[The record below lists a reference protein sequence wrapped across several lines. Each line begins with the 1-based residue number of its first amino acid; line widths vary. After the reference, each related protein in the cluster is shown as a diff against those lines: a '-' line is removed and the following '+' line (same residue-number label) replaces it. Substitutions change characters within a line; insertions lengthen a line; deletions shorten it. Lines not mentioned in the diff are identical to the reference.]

1 MFVQGVHRKQIAT
14 SLALS
19 VSVFISVVSPV
30 LLVPTAVQAQAPRSK
45 VSDIRVD
52 TQSGRQVLIL
62 NLIGSPTKPEVVS
75 TIVGDAYVVDIREVS
90 LGIGDNRSFTLT
102 KPSNQISR
110 VEAQQMDART
120 VRVTVKGI
128 GGTAPKLSLM
138 ETLPTSLRFDVGP
151 AGQIAQGTATAD
163 VAARRPDNRES
174 TTTASTPV
182 DLKQPDR
189 YGETGPRTFSA
200 RAVAPPT
207 GDVAIGDITVES
219 AVKLNSPEIINI
231 ERATVPTKA
240 FLQILAR
247 RAGYNIMFAPDV
259 PEATVTMD
267 LKQAPVEDAFNLV
280 LRLSKLQ
287 ARLIDKNILV
297 GATLPKDLIQTSVRT
312 FRLNQTDVEKVVPQI
327 KELSAQLNEDLF
339 AQTDARTNSVTLV
352 GTARALKV
360 AAAQISQLDVRQRQ
374 VLLAVKLV
382 DIDLNDNENLGIN
395 IGSALGQFTTGTFS
409 NTGFGGNTGFV
420 TFPTT
425 STGGGTNGS
434 VSTGQTYQLGSPLP
448 QGPYTG
454 GAPSVSTVDLST
466 SLGPSGVANTFA
478 TVFNSAIAPTLA
490 NVQARLEASIRS
502 GRSKVLAE
510 PRILVQAS
518 DSFSKGNTAK
528 IDITDD
534 VIVGTKIQV
543 DPATGLTTSSV
554 EKDKAGVILNAE
566 VFLIDDNGYVNVSLK
581 PQISSITSSQRDAQN
596 NVITLLTRRNL
607 DIQKVRLRDGETF
620 VIGGLLQNQDLTST
634 LKVPILG
641 DLPLIGSLFRID
653 SVQNRKREAVLMVT
667 PHIMKD
673 PITSG
678 QPAVSL
684 NPQ

>member
-14 SLALS
+14 TLALS
-19 VSVFISVVSPV
+19 VSVFLSVVSPV

-52 TQSGRQVLIL
+52 TQSGRQVLML
-62 NLIGSPTKPEVVS
+62 NLTGSSTKPEVVS
-75 TIVGDAYVVDIREVS
+75 TMVGDAYVVDIREAS

-102 KPSNQISR
+102 KPSDKISS

-120 VRVTVKGI
+120 VRVTVKGV

-151 AGQIAQGTATAD
+151 SGQIAQGNATAD

-174 TTTASTPV
+174 TTTVSTPV

-189 YGETGPRTFSA
+189 YGETGPRKFSA

-207 GDVAIGDITVES
+207 GDVAIGDINVES
-219 AVKLNSPEIINI
+219 AVKLNSPEIVNI

-259 PEATVTMD
+259 TEATVTMD

-280 LRLSKLQ
+280 LRLSNLK
-287 ARLIDKNILV
+287 ARLIDKNIVV
-297 GATLPKDLIQTSVRT
+297 GVKLPKDLIQTSVRT
-312 FRLNQTDVEKVVPQI
+312 FRLNQADVATVVPQI
-327 KELSAQLNEDLF
+327 TQLSTQLEEELFVQPDP
-339 AQTDARTNSVTLV
+339 RTNSITLV

-395 IGSALGQFTTGTFS
+395 IGSSLGQLNVGTFS
-409 NTGFGGNTGFV
+409 NSGFGGSTGFI
-420 TFPTT
+420 TFPPPPAP
-425 STGGGTNGS
+425 TGGTAAA
-434 VSTGQTYQLGSPLP
+434 TGQTFQLGSPLP
-448 QGPYTG
+448 PGPYTG
-454 GAPSVSTVDLST
+454 GAPTVTSVDLSST
-466 SLGPSGVANTFA
+466 FAPSGVADKFA
-478 TVFNSAIAPTLA
+478 AVFDGTSTNILRAL
-490 NVQARLEASIRS
+490 QLRLEASIKS

-518 DSFSKGNTAK
+518 DSFSKGNSAK

-534 VIVGTKIQV
+534 VVVGTKIQV
-543 DPATGLTTSSV
+543 DPATGLTTSTI
-554 EKDKAGVILNAE
+554 EKDKAGVILKAE
-566 VFLIDDNGYVNVSLK
+566 VFQIDDNGYVNVSLK
-581 PQISSITSSQRDAQN
+581 PEISSITSSQRDAQN
-596 NVITLLTRRNL
+596 NIITLLTRRNL

-620 VIGGLLQNQDLTST
+620 IIGGLLQNQDLTST
-634 LKVPILG
+634 LKVPFLG

-653 SVQNRKREAVLMVT
+653 SVQNRRREAVLMVT

-673 PITSG
+673 PVTSG
-678 QPAVSL
+678 QPTVSI

>member
-1 MFVQGVHRKQIAT
+1 MFVQGVNRKQIAT
-14 SLALS
+14 TLALS
-19 VSVFISVVSPV
+19 VSVLFSVVSPV

-45 VSDIRVD
+45 VTDIRVD

-62 NLIGSPTKPEVVS
+62 NLTGSPAKPEVVS
-75 TIVGDAYVVDIREVS
+75 TMVGNAYVVDIREAS

-102 KPSNQISR
+102 KPSDQISS
-110 VEAQQMDART
+110 VEAQQTDART
-120 VRVTVKGI
+120 VRVTVKGV
-128 GGTAPKLSLM
+128 GGNPPKLSLM

-174 TTTASTPV
+174 TTTVSTPV
-182 DLKQPDR
+182 DLKQPG
-189 YGETGPRTFSA
+189 YGETGPRKFSA

-219 AVKLNSPEIINI
+219 AVKLNSPEIVNI

-280 LRLSKLQ
+280 LRLSNLK

-312 FRLNQTDVEKVVPQI
+312 FRLNQTDVATVVPQI
-327 KELSAQLNEDLF
+327 KELSAQINEDLF
-339 AQTDARTNSVTLV
+339 AQTDLRTNSVTLV

-382 DIDLNDNENLGIN
+382 DIDLNDNENLGVN
-395 IGSALGQFTTGTFS
+395 IGSALGQFTNGTFS
-409 NTGFGGNTGFV
+409 NSGFGGATPFLTTTNSSGTVNAGTTQNLVTGE
-420 TFPTT
+420 TI
-425 STGGGTNGS
+425 
-434 VSTGQTYQLGSPLP
+434 Q
-448 QGPYTG
+448 G
-454 GAPSVSTVDLST
+454 GAPSVSRLDLSVP
-466 SLGPSGVANTFA
+466 LGPSAVADTFA
-478 TVFNSAIAPTLA
+478 TVFNSAISPILS

-518 DSFSKGNTAK
+518 DSFNKGNSAK

-534 VIVGTKIQV
+534 VVVGTKIQV

-554 EKDKAGVILNAE
+554 EKDKAGVILKAE
-566 VFLIDDNGYVNVSLK
+566 VFQIDDNGYVNVSLK
-581 PQISSITSSQRDAQN
+581 PEISSITSSQRDAQN
-596 NVITLLTRRNL
+596 NIVTLLTRRNL

-620 VIGGLLQNQDLTST
+620 IIGGLLQNQDLTST

-653 SVQNRKREAVLMVT
+653 SVQNRRREAVLMVT
-667 PHIMKD
+667 PYIMKD
-673 PITSG
+673 PVTSG

>member
-14 SLALS
+14 TLALS
-19 VSVFISVVSPV
+19 VSVFLSVVSPV

-52 TQSGRQVLIL
+52 TQSGRQVLML
-62 NLIGSPTKPEVVS
+62 NLTGSSTKPEVVS
-75 TIVGDAYVVDIREVS
+75 TMVGDAYVVDIREAS

-102 KPSNQISR
+102 KPSDKISS

-120 VRVTVKGI
+120 VRVTVKGM
-128 GGTAPKLSLM
+128 GGIAPKLSLM
-138 ETLPTSLRFDVGP
+138 ETLPTSLRFDIGP
-151 AGQIAQGTATAD
+151 SGQIAQGNATAD
-163 VAARRPDNRES
+163 VAARRPENRES
-174 TTTASTPV
+174 TTTVSTPA

-189 YGETGPRTFSA
+189 YGETGPRKFSA

-207 GDVAIGDITVES
+207 GDVAIGDINVES
-219 AVKLNSPEIINI
+219 AVKLNSPEIVNI

-259 PEATVTMD
+259 TEATVTMD

-280 LRLSKLQ
+280 LRLSNLK

-312 FRLNQTDVEKVVPQI
+312 FRLNQADVATVVPQI
-327 KELSAQLNEDLF
+327 TQLSTQLNEDLF
-339 AQTDARTNSVTLV
+339 VQPDTRTNSVTLV

-395 IGSALGQFTTGTFS
+395 IGSSLGQLNVGTFS
-409 NTGFGGNTGFV
+409 NSGFGGSTGFI
-420 TFPTT
+420 TFPPPPAP
-425 STGGGTNGS
+425 TGGTAAA
-434 VSTGQTYQLGSPLP
+434 TGQTFQLGAPLP
-448 QGPYTG
+448 PGPYTG
-454 GAPSVSTVDLST
+454 GAPTVTSVDLSST
-466 SLGPSGVANTFA
+466 FAPSGVADKFA
-478 TVFNSAIAPTLA
+478 AVFDGTSANILRAIQL
-490 NVQARLEASIRS
+490 RLEASIKS

-518 DSFSKGNTAK
+518 DSFNKGNSAK

-543 DPATGLTTSSV
+543 DPATGLTTSTV
-554 EKDKAGVILNAE
+554 EKDKAGVVLKAE
-566 VFLIDDNGYVNVSLK
+566 VFQIDDNGYVNVSLK
-581 PQISSITSSQRDAQN
+581 PEISSITSSQRDAQN
-596 NVITLLTRRNL
+596 NIITLLTRRNL

-620 VIGGLLQNQDLTST
+620 IIGGLLQNQDLTST
-634 LKVPILG
+634 LKVPLLG

-653 SVQNRKREAVLMVT
+653 SVQNRRREAVLMVT

-673 PITSG
+673 PVTSG
-678 QPAVSL
+678 QPTVSI

>member
-14 SLALS
+14 TLALS
-19 VSVFISVVSPV
+19 VSVFFSVVAPV
-30 LLVPTAVQAQAPRSK
+30 LLVPTVVQAQAPRSK

-52 TQSGRQVLIL
+52 TQSGRQVLML

-75 TIVGDAYVVDIREVS
+75 TIVGDAYIVDIREAS
-90 LGIGDNRSFTLT
+90 LGIGDNRSFTLA
-102 KPSNQISR
+102 KPSDKISS
-110 VEAQQMDART
+110 VEAQQTDART
-120 VRVTVKGI
+120 VRVTVKGM
-128 GGTAPKLSLM
+128 GGVAPKLSLM

-151 AGQIAQGTATAD
+151 AGQIAQGTSTAD
-163 VAARRPDNRES
+163 VAARRPDSRES
-174 TTTASTPV
+174 TTTVSTPV

-189 YGETGPRTFSA
+189 YGETGPRKFSA

-207 GDVAIGDITVES
+207 GDVSIGDITVES
-219 AVKLNSPEIINI
+219 AVKLNSPEIVNI

-259 PEATVTMD
+259 TEATVTMD

-312 FRLNQTDVEKVVPQI
+312 FRLNQADVAQVMPQI
-327 KELSAQLNEDLF
+327 KELSTQLNEDLF
-339 AQTDARTNSVTLV
+339 IQPDSRTNSVTLV
-352 GTARALKV
+352 GTPRALKV

-382 DIDLNDNENLGIN
+382 DIDLNDNENLGVN
-395 IGSALGQFTTGTFS
+395 IGTSLGQFRTGTFS
-409 NTGFGGNTGFV
+409 NSGFGG
-420 TFPTT
+420 TT
-425 STGGGTNGS
+425 PFLTTNNSGTSAGSTVNLA
-434 VSTGQTYQLGSPLP
+434 TGQTIA
-448 QGPYTG
+448 G
-454 GAPSVSTVDLST
+454 GAPSISRLDTSTP
-466 SLGPSGVANTFA
+466 LGPSGVADTFA
-478 TVFNSAIAPTLA
+478 TVFDSTGVGSAISNL
-490 NVQARLEASIRS
+490 QARLEASIRS

-518 DSFSKGNTAK
+518 DSFAKGNSAK

-534 VIVGTKIQV
+534 VVVGTKIQV
-543 DPATGLTTSSV
+543 DPATGLTTSTI
-554 EKDKAGVILNAE
+554 EKDKAGVILKAE
-566 VFLIDDNGYVNVSLK
+566 VFQIDDNGYVNVTLK
-581 PQISSITSSQRDAQN
+581 PEISSITSSQRDAQN
-596 NVITLLTRRNL
+596 NIITLLTRRNL

-634 LKVPILG
+634 VKVPLLG
-641 DLPLIGSLFRID
+641 DLPLIGNLFRID

-667 PHIMKD
+667 PFIMKD
-673 PITSG
+673 PVTAG
-678 QPAVSL
+678 KPAVSI

>member
-14 SLALS
+14 TLALS
-19 VSVFISVVSPV
+19 VSVFFSVVTPV

-52 TQSGRQVLIL
+52 TQAGRQVLML
-62 NLIGSPTKPEVVS
+62 KLIGSPTKPEVVS
-75 TIVGDAYVVDIREVS
+75 TTVGDAYVVDIREAS
-90 LGIGDNRSFTLT
+90 LGIGDNRSFTLA
-102 KPSNQISR
+102 KPSDKISS
-110 VEAQQMDART
+110 VEAQQTDART
-120 VRVTVKGI
+120 VRVTIKGM
-128 GGTAPKLSLM
+128 GGVAPKLSLM
-138 ETLPTSLRFDVGP
+138 ETLPTSLQFDVGP
-151 AGQIAQGTATAD
+151 AGQIAQGNATAD
-163 VAARRPDNRES
+163 VAARRPENRES
-174 TTTASTPV
+174 TSTVSTPV
-182 DLKQPDR
+182 DLKKPDR
-189 YGETGPRTFSA
+189 YGETGPRKFSA

-207 GDVAIGDITVES
+207 GDVSIGDITVES
-219 AVKLNSPEIINI
+219 AVKLNSPEIVNI

-259 PEATVTMD
+259 TEATVTMD

-312 FRLNQTDVEKVVPQI
+312 FRLNQADVAQVMPQI

-339 AQTDARTNSVTLV
+339 IQPDSRTNSVTLV
-352 GTARALKV
+352 GTPRALKV

-382 DIDLNDNENLGIN
+382 DIDLNDNENLGVN
-395 IGSALGQFTTGTFS
+395 IGSALGQFNVGTFS
-409 NTGFGGNTGFV
+409 NTGYGGNTGFI
-420 TFPTT
+420 TFPPAPAPA
-425 STGGGTNGS
+425 GGTAAA
-434 VSTGQTYQLGSPLP
+434 TGQTYPLGTPLP
-448 QGPYTG
+448 PGPFAG
-454 GAPSVSTVDLST
+454 GAPTVTSVDLST
-466 SLGPSGVANTFA
+466 TFAPSGVADKFVA
-478 TVFNSAIAPTLA
+478 VFDGTSR
-490 NVQARLEASIRS
+490 NVLSQIQSRLEASIRS

-518 DSFSKGNTAK
+518 DGVSKANKAK

-543 DPATGLTTSSV
+543 DPATGLTTSTI

-566 VFLIDDNGYVNVSLK
+566 VFQVDDNGYVNVSLK
-581 PQISSITSSQRDAQN
+581 PEISSITSSQRDAQN

-620 VIGGLLQNQDLTST
+620 VIGGLLQNQDITST
-634 LKVPILG
+634 LKVPFLG
-641 DLPLIGSLFRID
+641 DLPLIGSLFRVD

-667 PHIMKD
+667 PYIMKD
-673 PITSG
+673 PVTSG
-678 QPAVSL
+678 RPAVSI